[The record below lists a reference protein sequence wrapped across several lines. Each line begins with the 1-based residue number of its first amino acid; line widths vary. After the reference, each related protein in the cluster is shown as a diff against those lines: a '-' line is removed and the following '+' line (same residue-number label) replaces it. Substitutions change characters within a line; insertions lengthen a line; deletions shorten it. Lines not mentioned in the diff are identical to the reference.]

1 MRQTW
6 RLDSSL
12 SSPER
17 SKVADASSAFFY
29 DNARILFRKR
39 KQAQEPRS
47 VFLGTFTGPL
57 YLLLAGLF
65 LGVVVMLTFIE
76 WCAWCLQANPTA
88 APTTRRRF
96 LSRTLAGTEGMLAG
110 LLNQSV
116 ALKLDSRA
124 GSVLMCSWM
133 IFCVVLT
140 SIYSSKLTSSL
151 AVTDQALPFAS
162 LSELVR
168 QKTYKWGIAAGTA
181 KESILKVPAP
191 WIVLTLESMTS
202 RR

>member
-1 MRQTW
+1 MSKQEYTEKERTYFIICPLANLFNYEYLLTTLFTRPVIYPHECMLFCDQEADMAVGFFTI
-6 RLDSSL
+6 
-12 SSPER
+12 SPER

-76 WCAWCLQANPTA
+76 WCAWCLQAEPTA
-88 APTTRRRF
+88 APTNRRRF

-110 LLNQSV
+110 LQN
-116 ALKLDSRA
+116 
-124 GSVLMCSWM
+124 
-133 IFCVVLT
+133 
-140 SIYSSKLTSSL
+140 
-151 AVTDQALPFAS
+151 
-162 LSELVR
+162 
-168 QKTYKWGIAAGTA
+168 
-181 KESILKVPAP
+181 
-191 WIVLTLESMTS
+191 
-202 RR
+202 

>member
-1 MRQTW
+1 MAVGFFTI
-6 RLDSSL
+6 
-12 SSPER
+12 SPER

-76 WCAWCLQANPTA
+76 WCAWCLQAEPTA

-110 LLNQSV
+110 LLNQCTFSLWV
-116 ALKLDSRA
+116 AEEFIQQQKASRCPA
-124 GSVLMCSWM
+124 
-133 IFCVVLT
+133 
-140 SIYSSKLTSSL
+140 
-151 AVTDQALPFAS
+151 AS
-162 LSELVR
+162 HCYGRFYKNSRLSFFN
-168 QKTYKWGIAAGTA
+168 
-181 KESILKVPAP
+181 
-191 WIVLTLESMTS
+191 
-202 RR
+202 